1 MINKKNKSSLVA
13 FLLTITS
20 ASFAQAPPD
29 YSVACKE
36 ELAKLSYLAGHWK
49 GEATV
54 RQGQGA
60 EIVISQ
66 EEKITYE
73 LDGTLL
79 RIEGVGRDSYG
90 NVVFNALGLVNYD
103 APNKKIKLLRDELE
117 IEMTVGSR
125 VVMVNGRTADR
136 QLDQSVTLK
145 DDRAY
150 IPLRGTAELLGHDDY
165 WYRGEV
171 VIN

>member
-1 MINKKNKSSLVA
+1 M
-13 FLLTITS
+13 TS
-20 ASFAQAPPD
+20 IRFI
-29 YSVACKE
+29 
-36 ELAKLSYLAGHWK
+36 
-49 GEATV
+49 GEALAADV
-54 RQGQGA
+54 
-60 EIVISQ
+60 
-66 EEKITYE
+66 K
-73 LDGTLL
+73 
-79 RIEGVGRDSYG
+79 
-90 NVVFNALGLVNYD
+90 YD

-136 QLDQSVTLK
+136 PLDQSVTLK

-150 IPLRGTAELLGHDDY
+150 IPLRGTAELLGHDVY